1 MWTLHVRP
9 LLVNDHFSYATATT
23 FLDDNFTIL
32 QLAIDCIF
40 KIKVIYYKRPLSAW
54 FDLYVR

>member
-1 MWTLHVRP
+1 MRP

-23 FLDDNFTIL
+23 FFDDNFTIL

-40 KIKVIYYKRPLSAW
+40 KIKVIYCKRPLGAW
-54 FDLYVR
+54 FDLHVR